1 VTTEIAPETIALL
14 RSKVRETQDFPIPGI
29 LFRDFTP
36 LLADA
41 EALRLA
47 IDTLSGLFP
56 DIDTIVAIESRGF
69 ILGAPVAYK
78 LGAGLVMVRKAG
90 KLPEETVREEYALEY
105 GSSIV
110 EISKDAIKP
119 GSRVVIVDDLL
130 ATGGTVRASA
140 NLVEKV
146 GGVVVGVAVLAELAA
161 LNGRAVLSEYAIES
175 VIVYE

>member
-1 VTTEIAPETIALL
+1 VTTDIAPETIALL
-14 RSKVRETQDFPIPGI
+14 RGKVRETPDFPIPGI

-36 LLADA
+36 LLADG

-47 IDTLSGLFP
+47 IDTLAGLFSEV
-56 DIDTIVAIESRGF
+56 DTVVAIESRGF

-90 KLPEETVREEYALEY
+90 KLPEETVREEYGLEY
-105 GSSIV
+105 GEATL
-110 EISKDAIKP
+110 EIATIAIKP
-119 GSRVVIVDDLL
+119 GARVLIVDDLL

-140 NLVEKV
+140 NLVEKL

-161 LNGRAVLSEYAIES
+161 LSGRSVLSEYPVAS

>member
-1 VTTEIAPETIALL
+1 VTTEIAPETIAAL
-14 RSKVRETQDFPIPGI
+14 RAKVRETQDFPIPGI

-36 LLADA
+36 LLADSG
-41 EALRLA
+41 ALRLA
-47 IDTLSGLFP
+47 IDTLAGLFP
-56 DIDTIVAIESRGF
+56 DVDTVVAIESRGF

-110 EISKDAIKP
+110 EISRDAIKP

-161 LNGRAVLSEYAIES
+161 LNGRAVLSEYEIKS